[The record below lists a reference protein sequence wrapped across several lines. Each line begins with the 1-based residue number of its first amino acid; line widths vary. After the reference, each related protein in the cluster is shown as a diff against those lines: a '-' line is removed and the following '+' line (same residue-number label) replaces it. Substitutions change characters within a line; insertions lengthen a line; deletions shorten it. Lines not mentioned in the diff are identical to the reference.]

1 MNEKV
6 IPIFYACDDNFA
18 KYMIVSIS
26 SLINNAD
33 PERQYQIHVLH
44 TNISEEMQAATKRL
58 EREGFDIDFV
68 NVNPYLEKIQD
79 KLPLRHYYTKTTY
92 FRLFIAEMFPEYD
105 KAIYID
111 SDTVVLGDISRLY
124 DADLG
129 DNLVGGCHEQA
140 MVQVDVYG
148 TYAEEVV
155 GVSRHNFFNAGML
168 LINCDM
174 WKKAK
179 LLDRFLTL
187 LGEYNF
193 VVTQDEDYLNL
204 ICKDHVCWLDQ
215 RWNTEVT
222 EGFKYPY
229 DINDAYILH
238 YIMVNKPWHYHDCG
252 GADIFWAC
260 AKDTEMYEAI
270 KAELEAYTD
279 EERERDR
286 LSAENL
292 YQMAIDETASENNY
306 QRILNKTVRS
316 ADRVA
321 VIEKMRDYEER
332 GIFDLD
338 LEDDPPTKELLPDQ
352 IDYFRRSAYDKIKT
366 EVAYKMA
373 KGFLEKI
380 QREGQMIIREV
391 RGLENMANLKSGAV
405 ITCNHFNPFDTFAMH
420 EAYLRS
426 GVKGKTL
433 YRVIRE
439 GNYTSFGGFYGYL
452 MRNFYT
458 LPLSS
463 NRHTINKFSVAVDS
477 LLRDGHF
484 VLIYPEQSLW
494 WNYRKPKPLKSGA
507 YSIALKSEVPI
518 LPCFITMK
526 DSRTLGEDGYPI
538 QEYTVNIG
546 EPIYPDS
553 SLSRKESI
561 EKMMEENAR
570 VWREIYERDYDMPL
584 EYTTKVKQA
593 L

>member
-1 MNEKV
+1 MTKN

-26 SLINNAD
+26 SLIKNAD
-33 PERQYQIHVLH
+33 PERNYSLYVLH
-44 TNISEEMQAATKRL
+44 TNISPEMQEATLRLKR
-58 EREGFDIDFV
+58 GNFDIKFEDV
-68 NVNPYLEKIQD
+68 TPYLEKIQD

-92 FRLFIAEMFPEYD
+92 YRLFIAEMFPEYD

-111 SDTVVLGDISRLY
+111 SDTVVPGDISKLY
-124 DADLG
+124 DTDLG

-155 GVSRHNFFNAGML
+155 GVSRHNFFNAGMI
-168 LINCDM
+168 LINCKR
-174 WKKAK
+174 WRETK
-179 LLDRFLTL
+179 LLDKFFRL

-193 VVTQDEDYLNL
+193 IVTQDEDYLNL

-229 DINDAYILH
+229 DISEAYILH

-252 GADIFWAC
+252 GADIFWKYARE
-260 AKDTEMYEAI
+260 TEMYDAI
-270 KAELEAYTD
+270 RAELEAYTD
-279 EERERDR
+279 EQRERDR
-286 LSAENL
+286 LSADNL
-292 YQMAIDETASENNY
+292 YQMAIDETNNELNY
-306 QRILNKTVRS
+306 QRILDKTVRQ

-321 VIEKMRDYEER
+321 VVKKMRDYEER

-338 LEDDPPTKELLPDQ
+338 LEDDPPTKELLPDR
-352 IDYFRRSAYDKIKT
+352 IDYFRRGAFDKVKT
-366 EVAYKMA
+366 EIAYKMA
-373 KGFLEKI
+373 KDFLEKI
-380 QREGQMIIREV
+380 QREGQMRIREV

-426 GVKGKTL
+426 GVKGRTL

-463 NRHTINKFSVAVDS
+463 NRHTMNKFSAAVDS
-477 LLRDGHF
+477 LLREGHF

-494 WNYRKPKPLKSGA
+494 WNYRKPKPLKVGA
-507 YSIALKSEVPI
+507 YSIAFKSGVPV

-526 DSRTLGEDGYPI
+526 DSDTLGEDGYPI
-538 QEYTVNIG
+538 QEYTINIG
-546 EPIYPDS
+546 EPIYPDM

-561 EKMMEENAR
+561 DKMMEENAR
-570 VWREIYERDYDMPL
+570 VWREIYERDYNMPL
-584 EYTTKVKQA
+584 EYTTKEAVTV
-593 L
+593 

>member
-1 MNEKV
+1 MNEKA

-33 PERQYQIHVLH
+33 SERKYKIHVLH
-44 TNISEEMQAATKRL
+44 TNISEEMQASTKRL
-58 EREGFDIDFV
+58 ERDGFDIDFV

-111 SDTVVLGDISRLY
+111 SDTVVLGDISKLY
-124 DADLG
+124 DTDLG

-174 WKKAK
+174 WRETK
-179 LLDRFLTL
+179 LLNRFLTL

-229 DINDAYILH
+229 DIGDAYILH

-270 KAELEAYTD
+270 KADLEAYTD

-286 LSAENL
+286 LSADNL
-292 YQMAIDETASENNY
+292 YQMAIDETASEHNY

-321 VIEKMRDYEER
+321 VIEKMRDYEKR

-352 IDYFRRSAYDKIKT
+352 IDYFRKSAYDKVKT

-463 NRHTINKFSVAVDS
+463 NRHTMNKFSAAVDS

-538 QEYTVNIG
+538 QEYTINIG

-561 EKMMEENAR
+561 DKMMEENAR
-570 VWREIYERDYDMPL
+570 VWQEIYERDYNMPL
-584 EYTTKVKQA
+584 EYRTKVKQA